1 MFKISVAELKSRYAL
16 GERNFEGAELQ
27 GANLSY
33 LTLVDIN
40 LSYANLKEVDL
51 SYCDLRRSYLKR
63 TELVKAKLI
72 RANLDGAFM
81 ERADFNKADLSRAT
95 LNQAQMYR
103 ATLAMAQMN
112 GAYLNQANLKGAYLK
127 GAYLNGAY
135 LNGANLSE
143 AYFSEAYLNGAYFKK
158 AFLQQCNF
166 RGAYFSN
173 NTRFDKNFDPVA
185 VGMEKV
191 VEEKHI
197 TVEDLL
203 DTLNSIGQCSIQIL
217 GSLITIK
224 YWETSRPNFEW
235 LKSFK
240 IDRFGQITFSG
251 NSSETIEKDRLE
263 WSQKWIE
270 SFMQLGSQIIEDFPK
285 LINQQK
291 RRQLTSTINSSTIK
305 SNN

>member
-40 LSYANLKEVDL
+40 LSYANLKGADL
-51 SYCDLRRSYLKR
+51 SYCDLKRSYLKR
-63 TELVKAKLI
+63 TQLVNAKLI

-81 ERADFNKADLSRAT
+81 ERADFNKADLSKAT

-112 GAYLNQANLKGAYLK
+112 GAYFKQTNLKGAYLK

-135 LNGANLSE
+135 LNEANLSE
-143 AYFSEAYLNGAYFKK
+143 AYFSEAYLNGANFKK

-166 RGAYFSN
+166 RGAYFTE
-173 NTRFDKNFDPVA
+173 NTRFDKDFDPVA

-191 VEEKHI
+191 VEEKNI
-197 TVEDLL
+197 TIEDLL

-217 GSLITIK
+217 GSLVTIK
-224 YWETSRPNFEW
+224 YWEASRPQSKW

-251 NSSETIEKDRLE
+251 TITEKIEPDCLE

-270 SFMQLGSQIIEDFPK
+270 SFMKRGSEVIKDFPQ

-291 RRQLTSTINSSTIK
+291 RRQFTSTINSSALK
-305 SNN
+305 N